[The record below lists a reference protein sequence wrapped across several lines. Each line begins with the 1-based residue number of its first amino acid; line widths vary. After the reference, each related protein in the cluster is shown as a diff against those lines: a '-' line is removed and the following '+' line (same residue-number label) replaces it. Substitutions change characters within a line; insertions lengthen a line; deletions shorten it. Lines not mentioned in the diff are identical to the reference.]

1 MFDKVKVKG
10 TAVLG
15 KFMIIAMLEDRTH
28 RLQMEYHFLQIL
40 CGRLA
45 GNDSDD
51 GESEAF

>member
-10 TAVLG
+10 TTADLG

-28 RLQMEYHFLQIL
+28 RLQMEDHFLQIL

-45 GNDSDD
+45 GNDD

>member
-15 KFMIIAMLEDRTH
+15 KLMIIAILEDRTH
-28 RLQMEYHFLQIL
+28 RLQMEDHFLQIL

-45 GNDSDD
+45 GNDD